1 MQPPR
6 QRREYRS
13 ATTDSRRW
21 DAFVH
26 RPGDIFICTPRKCG
40 TTWMQT
46 IVASLLWPAGDVPEA
61 VTVISPWFDA
71 RVEPVDDVVARL
83 ESQTH
88 RRFVKT
94 HTPADGIPW
103 FNSGRYVFM
112 GRDGRDAF
120 MSLCNH
126 MEHLRANVRGEI
138 DAAAAAD
145 GLPGM
150 PEWNGDIHA
159 FFAPWLA
166 EGEMFDHVATYW
178 ERRDQANLLFV
189 HHADFKADLAGEMR
203 RLADFLEIEVTEEQW
218 PDVVER
224 CRFDQMRRRGQEI
237 GQFGWI
243 FEGGA
248 RSFLF
253 KGTNGRWRD
262 VLTDDELSAYQQRVT
277 KRLPRDAAAWLEHG
291 RIALEA

>member
-1 MQPPR
+1 MQS
-6 QRREYRS
+6 QEGWREYRS
-13 ATTDSRRW
+13 ATTDNRRW

-46 IVASLLWPAGDVPEA
+46 IVASLLWPAGDVPDA

-71 RVEPVDDVVARL
+71 SIEPLHDVVARL

-103 FNSGRYVFM
+103 FSTGRYVVM

-120 MSLCNH
+120 MSQCNH
-126 MEHLRANVRGEI
+126 MERLRANVRASI

-150 PEWNGDIHA
+150 PAWNGDIHA
-159 FFAPWLA
+159 FFTSWLA
-166 EGEMFDHVATYW
+166 DGELFDHIATFW
-178 ERRDQANLLFV
+178 ERRTRPNVLLA
-189 HHADFKADLAGEMR
+189 HHADFTADLDGEMR
-203 RLADFLEIEVTEEQW
+203 RLADFLEIDVPGDAWPEVV
-218 PDVVER
+218 DR
-224 CRFDQMRRRGQEI
+224 CRFDQMRRRSQEI

-248 RSFLF
+248 KSFLF

-262 VLTDDELSAYQQRVT
+262 VLTDDELAAYARRVANV
-277 KRLPRDAAAWLEHG
+277 LPPDAAAWLEHG
-291 RIALEA
+291 FVALGA